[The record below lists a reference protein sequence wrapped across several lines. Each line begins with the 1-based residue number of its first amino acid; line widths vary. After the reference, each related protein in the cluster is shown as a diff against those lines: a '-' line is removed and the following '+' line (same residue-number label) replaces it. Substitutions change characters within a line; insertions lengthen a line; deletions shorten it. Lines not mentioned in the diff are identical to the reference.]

1 MRSSPAHLLKRLI
14 QGFRRFPRQAWVLVK
29 ETFSEWNNDNAS
41 LLGAALAFYTIFSL
55 APILIIIVAMVGF
68 FLGKEWVDSYILGE
82 LTKLVGE
89 SNAAYVMATIQS
101 SYLSGSGFRATLV
114 AISLMLIGATTVG
127 VVSQECLEYDMASA
141 KCHLWDLAAAERP
154 HRSFPDDIIC
164 GDFSLFIHGDHC
176 HYFHHE
182 LIYPRLC
189 SHQY

>member
-1 MRSSPAHLLKRLI
+1 M
-14 QGFRRFPRQAWVLVK
+14 K

-89 SNAAYVMATIQS
+89 NNAAYVMATIQS

-127 VVSQECLEYDMASA
+127 VVSRM
-141 KCHLWDLAAAERP
+141 P
-154 HRSFPDDIIC
+154 
-164 GDFSLFIHGDHC
+164 
-176 HYFHHE
+176 
-182 LIYPRLC
+182 
-189 SHQY
+189 